1 MKKIQTYILF
11 GLVTAG
17 VYTACKPKDLLEK
30 TETTTLN
37 EQVVFS
43 DSVRTLNFVT
53 AIYSDVG
60 LYNFQK
66 RWGNGGSLAE
76 CADEGTSRLF
86 GGTQPYVVVALS
98 TTSAN
103 STGPYINVYDG
114 GWKNIR
120 RVNTFLK
127 NIGKTPMAEE
137 MKTQLKGEVRFLRAW
152 YYWQMLQ
159 YFGGLPLIK
168 DSIYSN
174 TDYITQPRASY
185 EDCVNYLVS
194 ELDDA
199 AGMLAATP
207 DQQEQDYGRANKGMC
222 MALKARIL
230 LYAASPL
237 INSKPQYN
245 TVSLNPAVEKAIS
258 YGNYD
263 PARWQRALDACNDVI
278 NSGWYSL
285 VEDNS
290 NASRPGDGFYKLF
303 ITRFNSEY
311 IFPAMFA
318 ANRQIEQNYLPD
330 SRDGNVNSSPTYNHS
345 KRFGTIT
352 GKPIATAPLS
362 EYDPA
367 KPFEGRDPRFGYTY
381 LYNGALWRTTG
392 SSTRTPV
399 WTHVGAPTDG
409 FDVSLVY
416 TGMFCR
422 KFCHESATGSNG
434 TNPDRVMP
442 LIRYGD
448 ILLMAAEC
456 LIELNRVE
464 EGIDHIIAIR
474 KRAGIKP
481 GGDGRYG
488 IPAGISQDDA
498 RALLRN
504 ERAVELSFEDSRFW
518 DVRRWKTAITELNA
532 TMTRIRITK
541 QPDGKFTYEEVP
553 LNKNPVHYFFE
564 QNYFFP
570 FPVAEVMKNPNLI
583 QNPGY

>member
-1 MKKIQTYILF
+1 MKKIEKYILF
-11 GLVTAG
+11 GLLTAG
-17 VYTACKPKDLLEK
+17 VYTACKPKDLLDK

-43 DSVRTLNFVT
+43 DSVRTFNFVT

-103 STGPYINVYDG
+103 STGPYSNVYDG

-137 MKTQLKGEVRFLRAW
+137 MKTQLKGEVRYLRAW

-174 TDYITQPRASY
+174 TDNITQPRATY
-185 EDCVNYLVS
+185 EACVDYLVS
-194 ELDDA
+194 ELDEA
-199 AGMLAATP
+199 KAMLVETP
-207 DQQEQDYGRANKGMC
+207 MQQEQDYGRANQGMC

-237 INSKPQYN
+237 INSKPVYN
-245 TVSLNPAVEKAIS
+245 TVSLNPAVEKVIS
-258 YGNYD
+258 YGNFD
-263 PARWQRALDACNDVI
+263 AARWQRALDACNDVI

-290 NASRPGDGFYKLF
+290 NAQRPGDGFYKLF
-303 ITRFNSEY
+303 ITRFNSEF
-311 IFPAMFA
+311 IFPAMFGT
-318 ANRQIEQNYLPD
+318 NRAMESNYLPA
-330 SRDGNVNSSPTYNHS
+330 SRNGSVNSSPTYNYS
-345 KRFGTIT
+345 KKFGTIT
-352 GKPIATAPLS
+352 GKPIATAPIS

-367 KPFEGRDPRFGYTY
+367 KPFVGRDPRFGYTY
-381 LYNGALWRTTG
+381 IFNGALWRTSN

-399 WTHVGAPTDG
+399 WTHVGAPMDG

-416 TGMFCR
+416 TGMFWR
-422 KFCHESATGSNG
+422 KFCNETSTGNAG
-434 TNPDRVMP
+434 TNTDRVMP
-442 LIRYGD
+442 LIRFGD
-448 ILLMAAEC
+448 ILLMAAEA

-481 GGDGRYG
+481 GGDDRYG
-488 IPAGISQDDA
+488 IPSGISQADA
-498 RALLRN
+498 RELLRN
-504 ERAVELSFEDSRFW
+504 ERAVELSYEDSRFW
-518 DVRRWKTAITELNA
+518 DVRRWKTAMQELNA
-532 TMTRIRITK
+532 TMTRIKITK
-541 QPDGKFTYEEVP
+541 ETNGSFTYEEVS

-570 FPVAEVMKNPNLI
+570 LPVSEIMKNPNMI